1 MNVFHDR
8 DSVHIFFQKNFFK
21 IFEKIIIFIRYR
33 GIEELIEESKYNT
46 RLNKLFRDL
55 RDSILTLPTG
65 G

>member
-1 MNVFHDR
+1 MFHDR
-8 DSVHIFFQKNFFK
+8 DSVHIFFQKNFFE

-33 GIEELIEESKYNT
+33 GIEELIEESKYT